1 MSIIPYKTKD
11 STPVASFFREIF
23 RELGWEERDSD
34 HMDKPHLLFHL
45 PEKGVLFL
53 VKEKEKVIGT
63 GGFIVLNDYDG
74 LIKRF
79 YVAKSYR
86 GTGIAQK
93 LLYEL
98 IKKAKLLGLKRL
110 ILDVSKDNSRAI
122 RFYEKNGYIKT
133 QVAPQEGWPESFT
146 PETHYFF
153 YKLI

>member
-45 PEKGVLFL
+45 PDKGTLFI
-53 VKEKEKVIGT
+53 VKEK
-63 GGFIVLNDYDG
+63 D
-74 LIKRF
+74 
-79 YVAKSYR
+79 
-86 GTGIAQK
+86 
-93 LLYEL
+93 
-98 IKKAKLLGLKRL
+98 KLLGLKQL
-110 ILDVSKDNSRAI
+110 ILDVAKDNPRAI
-122 RFYEKNGYIKT
+122 RFYEKNGFIKT
-133 QVAPQEGWPESFT
+133 QVTPQEGWPESFT